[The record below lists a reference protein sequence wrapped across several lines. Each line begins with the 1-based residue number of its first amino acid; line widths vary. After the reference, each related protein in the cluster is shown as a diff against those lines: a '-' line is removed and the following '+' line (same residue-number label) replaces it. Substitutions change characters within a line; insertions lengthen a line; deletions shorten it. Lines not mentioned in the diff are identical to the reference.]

1 MAGTSEATETQ
12 HSAKVVWQGTKEDL
26 RAHEVTMA
34 GQTVASTG
42 MDSKHRE
49 GAADSQARRAD
60 PEEMFVAALSS
71 CHMLWFVSLARAER
85 IRVTS
90 YEDEAEGAMDGTR
103 FTRVVLRPRV
113 EFEGDVERDV
123 VDRLHHDAHE
133 RCFIANS
140 VNCPVEVEGAGS

>member
-1 MAGTSEATETQ
+1 MAAPQATETL
-12 HSAKVVWQGTKEDL
+12 HRAKVVWQGSKKDL

-34 GQTVASTG
+34 DQTVAATG
-42 MDSKHRE
+42 MDSKDRE
-49 GAADSQARRAD
+49 GASGKAD
-60 PEEMFVAALSS
+60 PEELFVASLSS

-90 YEDEAEGAMDGTR
+90 YEDDPEGTMDGTR

-113 EFEGDVERDV
+113 AFEGDVDDDTR
-123 VDRLHHDAHE
+123 DRLHHEAHE

-140 VNCPVEVEGAGS
+140 VSCPVEVEGVGE